1 MSFRKTVCNIVAAS
15 CILLCVSPAFA
26 GNSVVASGEASEEM
40 VEAALSLV
48 SATANLSAASVQLS
62 ADTAITLG
70 KPVAR
75 TILRGAE
82 ISGDTIILTG
92 DILKEGLISTARLS
106 ADLTT
111 AGIEFSAD
119 TAALVTGAAI
129 AGIYISTETAGYFL
143 DQAVNIAAAS
153 GRLSGEAAELALEL
167 TAAGVEMSADS
178 AILVANAGKKGV
190 KLSEEAAANFID
202 KSLSIAAE
210 CIEAA
215 QITER
220 YVIMTAAE
228 ASKLLKEAS
237 LQTVRSAINGGKQV
251 YTFTAETAAHLH
263 SLGID
268 SIKLAKE
275 LTKKAAN
282 TTVTVVNHSIKS
294 ADDAIVVVINTGSGL
309 IVTAIDT
316 LTQHV
321 EKTTDAIK

>member
-1 MSFRKTVCNIVAAS
+1 MSLRKTVYKFIAAS
-15 CILLCVSPAFA
+15 CVLLSTLPAFA
-26 GNSVVASGEASEEM
+26 GNSAVASGEASEEM
-40 VEAALSLV
+40 VEAVIHLA
-48 SATANLSAASVQLS
+48 SATANLSAASMQLS
-62 ADTAITLG
+62 ADTVITLG
-70 KPVAR
+70 QPVA
-75 TILRGAE
+75 TAILRGAE
-82 ISGDTIILTG
+82 ISGDTIVLTG
-92 DILKEGLISTARLS
+92 NILKEGLISTAQLS

-119 TAALVTGAAI
+119 TAALVAGASL
-129 AGIYISTETAGYFL
+129 AGIYLSTETAVYFL

-167 TAAGVEMSADS
+167 TAAGVEISADS
-178 AILVANAGKKGV
+178 AILVANAGKKGIEI
-190 KLSEEAAANFID
+190 SEEAATNFID
-202 KSLSIAAE
+202 QSLAIAAE

-228 ASKLLKEAS
+228 ANRLLKEAS
-237 LQTVRSAINGGKQV
+237 LQTVQSAIEGGKQV
-251 YTFTAETAAHLH
+251 YTFTTETAKHLH

-268 SIKLAKE
+268 SVKLAKE
-275 LTKKAAN
+275 LSEKAA
-282 TTVTVVNHSIKS
+282 TATVTAVNHSIQS

-316 LTQHV
+316 LTQQV